1 MRLINKLSFTQ
12 PNIILDFPPGGAL
25 TLTDVFVFT
34 SYWPKLKVDCPP
46 ITFCGLVNSACCGG
60 WVIGALIL
68 VGFSERGLKPSLKT
82 IEDWFLSISTI
93 NENNYF

>member
-34 SYWPKLKVDCPP
+34 SY
-46 ITFCGLVNSACCGG
+46 
-60 WVIGALIL
+60 
-68 VGFSERGLKPSLKT
+68 
-82 IEDWFLSISTI
+82 
-93 NENNYF
+93 